1 MNISGD
7 LIAFFTLKNRR
18 TKKGNKFE
26 SLPDSD
32 DEIESLKPTEETES
46 YKTFEPT
53 INHFL
58 GVYLS
63 IIGIYSMTSVV
74 EYQYF

>member
-1 MNISGD
+1 MNISGDRD

-26 SLPDSD
+26 LLPDSD
-32 DEIESLKPTEETES
+32 DEIEPTEEIES
-46 YKTFEPT
+46 YKIFEPS

-63 IIGIYSMTSVV
+63 IIGM
-74 EYQYF
+74 

>member
-1 MNISGD
+1 MNISGDHD

-26 SLPDSD
+26 LLPDSD
-32 DEIESLKPTEETES
+32 EAEPTEEIES
-46 YKTFEPT
+46 YNIFEPS

-63 IIGIYSMTSVV
+63 IIDL
-74 EYQYF
+74 

>member
-18 TKKGNKFE
+18 IKNGNKIE
-26 SLPDSD
+26 SLPDSG
-32 DEIESLKPTEETES
+32 DETESLKPTEETES
-46 YKTFEPT
+46 YAIFEPT

-63 IIGIYSMTSVV
+63 IIGML
-74 EYQYF
+74 

>member
-18 TKKGNKFE
+18 TKPGNKFE
-26 SLPDSD
+26 SLHDSD
-32 DEIESLKPTEETES
+32 DETESSKPTEETES
-46 YKTFEPT
+46 YAIFEPT

-63 IIGIYSMTSVV
+63 IIGML
-74 EYQYF
+74 

>member
-26 SLPDSD
+26 LHPDSD
-32 DEIESLKPTEETES
+32 DEAEPTEEIES
-46 YKTFEPT
+46 YKIFEPS

-63 IIGIYSMTSVV
+63 IIGM
-74 EYQYF
+74 

>member
-18 TKKGNKFE
+18 TKQDSKFDL
-26 SLPDSD
+26 LPDETRVFD
-32 DEIESLKPTEETES
+32 PPEEIER
-46 YKTFEPT
+46 YKLFEPT
-53 INHFL
+53 NNYFL

-63 IIGIYSMTSVV
+63 IIGM
-74 EYQYF
+74 